1 MSFRRVTGKRNVVTR
16 PAAAT
21 LVAGGLAQY
30 DEAGEVIVAVTAKE
44 VLGITMKA
52 ATSSTN
58 VDVDILGPGD
68 VVECDSITGD
78 AADAQIGNEGDIA
91 SETAMTLTETNGD
104 ATFVG
109 WDGTTTTKGLFQFKN
124 LAHGS
129 PGPGVETT

>member
-1 MSFRRVTGKRNVVTR
+1 MSFRRLTGKRHIVTR

-30 DEAGEVIVAVTAKE
+30 DEAGEIIVAVTAKG
-44 VLGITMKA
+44 VLGITQTA

-68 VVECDSITGD
+68 EVECDSITGTM
-78 AADAQIGNEGDIA
+78 AASEIGNEADIS
-91 SETAMTLTETNGD
+91 SETALTLTESNGD
-104 ATFVG
+104 FLITG
-109 WDGTTTTKGLFQFKN
+109 WDGTTTTKLQGIFKN

-129 PGPGVETT
+129 TGAGVETT